1 MIQGCHYQPAFDSF
15 IFDSINQRVL
25 QSLYPKESPYL
36 HSYKINRDNL
46 MGLNQN
52 FIPKMK
58 TSLAI
63 FELNRRL
70 GFIFM
75 PIFLIF

>member
-1 MIQGCHYQPAFDSF
+1 
-15 IFDSINQRVL
+15 
-25 QSLYPKESPYL
+25 
-36 HSYKINRDNL
+36 
-46 MGLNQN
+46 MGLHQN

-63 FELNRRL
+63 FELNRSL